1 MHRKQSRKTSSL
13 LSRTSY
19 LKCKTHP
26 RFTLIELLIVV
37 AIIAILAAML
47 LPALNAAIG
56 KAKSI
61 KCSGNQKQLGL
72 SFQMYCVDNNDFVP
86 PMFGSSNQTPLW
98 SSHMYNYNN
107 QNRKLFNCPELSY
120 DPEIAYYTQYS
131 INYTLIT
138 SSHADNSQY
147 ASGKISTC
155 PRPSVK
161 LLILDGAWCSDN
173 NVVSKTR
180 GYFRWA
186 WSNIY
191 TRNFAAPS
199 PRHHGLN
206 IVTLYLDGR
215 VGTLQMRTEDG
226 INTQFPFAHPNGDSL
241 KYHHWRKEKW

>member
-1 MHRKQSRKTSSL
+1 
-13 LSRTSY
+13 
-19 LKCKTHP
+19 
-26 RFTLIELLIVV
+26 
-37 AIIAILAAML
+37 
-47 LPALNAAIG
+47 
-56 KAKSI
+56 
-61 KCSGNQKQLGL
+61 
-72 SFQMYCVDNNDFVP
+72 MYCVDNNDFVP

-173 NVVSKTR
+173 NVVNKTR
-180 GYFRWA
+180 GYFRWSWA
-186 WSNIY
+186 GIY
-191 TRNFAAPS
+191 ARNFAAPS

-226 INTQFPFAHPNGDSL
+226 INTQFPFAHPADPPVPSSMVPV
-241 KYHHWRKEKW
+241 